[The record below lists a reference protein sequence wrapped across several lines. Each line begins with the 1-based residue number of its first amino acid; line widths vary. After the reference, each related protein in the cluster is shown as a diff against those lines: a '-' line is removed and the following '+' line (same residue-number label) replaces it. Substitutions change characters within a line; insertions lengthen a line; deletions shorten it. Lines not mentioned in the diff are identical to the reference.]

1 MELRCIPW
9 TDHGRLVSDDSQ
21 QLPRPLHVPEI
32 MTSCGQRVV
41 YAWSLLKGGG
51 VFFVFYF
58 FQGCFLNELMLDMR
72 TSLLG
77 YILLSSF

>member
-21 QLPRPLHVPEI
+21 QSPRPLHVPEI
-32 MTSCGQRVV
+32 MTSRGQRVTFN
-41 YAWSLLKGGG
+41 GGG
-51 VFFVFYF
+51 GILCFLLF

-77 YILLSSF
+77 YTCILLSSF